1 MRGKIFLITSALALS
16 IHSAPQAEA
25 LGFTRTPS
33 TVWFHTYATG
43 VQSKSYPAVTAN
55 VKANEAGKS
64 ANLETK
70 SKFIVTYTGF
80 PDDAK
85 AAFQAAVDI
94 WSDLFQSS
102 VPIRINATWGRQA
115 TTVLGST
122 RPDFFYKNFVGA
134 PARDL
139 NYATALANALA
150 GKDLDP
156 ARPDIIMTINSRSPF
171 YTGTDGKPSP
181 RTYDLESVVMH
192 EIAHG
197 LGFLTLASYDP
208 FFGYGNI
215 EDPTPF
221 DAFTQLADGRRLMD
235 LSTPSLELGSA
246 LTAPLYWGG
255 ANGVAANNGNK
266 PLLYTPKIYEGGS
279 SVSHLDEKTFSQSLT
294 DAAMTPNLDAGEV
307 FRSPGPITL
316 GMLED
321 MRTKPGAGIPVGLPE
336 APRNVKA
343 IIGDKSAII
352 TFDPPANFRAAQVT
366 SYQVTA
372 SFGGQSVEVTDSPAL
387 ITGLKNGSTY
397 SFKVIAR
404 NQLGDSPTEPSNA
417 ISPEAGWK
425 TSVIDGIAD
434 GKYISTNM
442 YKGQPIIAYTDSKN
456 GDVKVGTFNGK
467 TWVVST
473 VDGNGTLNGRTTN
486 NVAGDVSLCVSGTG
500 SKQILNLFYPDLVN
514 KDLRYAEYDGKTW
527 KYEVVDG
534 DAPTVQN
541 YSEKVRVRTASDVS
555 VTNACAVTPSGLQ
568 VIYRDESQ
576 GVLLG
581 AVRSMDSWIYELIDG
596 DRATDGR
603 STGDV
608 GFHLQA
614 AVVGK
619 KVYVF
624 YDSILVVNQNSEA
637 TQGEVRLATRST
649 IYPEDWVYQTVAI
662 TGGPVAVSGYNVG
675 ISVVGNRVFGSW
687 YSASGITIPHPNKIN
702 WAVISNSDPV
712 IAASSDA
719 YGTPIGALAID
730 DKDLIFGCEARL
742 CKISKLDQSIHLV
755 SNAKMDKKSDAV
767 WITIN
772 KVRYALTSINA
783 KLTLLKP

>member
-16 IHSAPQAEA
+16 ILSVPDAEA

-33 TVWFHTYATG
+33 TVWFHTFATG
-43 VQSKSYPAVTAN
+43 IQSKPFPVAN
-55 VKANEAGKS
+55 AKASESSKS

-94 WSDLFQSS
+94 WSDLFPST
-102 VPIRINATWGRQA
+102 VPIQINVTWGRQA
-115 TTVLGST
+115 TAVLGST
-122 RPDFFYKNFVGA
+122 RPDFFYKNFIGA

-139 NYATALANALA
+139 NYASALANAIA

-156 ARPDIIMTINSRSPF
+156 RRPDIIMTINSRSPF

-197 LGFLTLASYDP
+197 LGFLTLAAYDP

-215 EDPTPF
+215 QDPTPF

-235 LSTPSLELGSA
+235 LSSPSLELGSA
-246 LTAPLYWGG
+246 LTAPLYWTG
-255 ANGVAANNGNK
+255 ANGVAANNGIK
-266 PLLYTPKIYEGGS
+266 PLLYTPSTYEGGS
-279 SVSHLDEKTFSQSLT
+279 SVSHLDEKTFRQSTT

-316 GMLED
+316 GILD
-321 MRTKPGAGIPVGLPE
+321 DLRTKPGAGIPVGLPE

-343 IIGDKSAII
+343 LIGDKSAIV
-352 TFDPPANFRAAQVT
+352 TFDPPANYRAAQVT
-366 SYQVTA
+366 SYLVTA

-404 NQLGDSPTEPSNA
+404 NQLGESVAEPSNA

-442 YKGQPIIAYTDSKN
+442 YKGQPIIAYTDSKS
-456 GDVKVGTFNGK
+456 GDVKVATFNGK
-467 TWVVST
+467 TWVTST
-473 VDGNGTLNGRTTN
+473 VDGNSTLNGKTNN
-486 NVAGDVSLCVSGTG
+486 NVAGDVSICVSGTG
-500 SKQILNLFYPDLVN
+500 TKQTLNLFYPDLVN
-514 KDLRYAEYDGKTW
+514 KDLRYAEFNGKTW

-534 DAPTVQN
+534 DAQTIQN
-541 YSEKVRVRTASDVS
+541 YNEKVRVRTASDVS

-568 VIYRDESQ
+568 VFYRDESQ

-581 AVRSMDSWIYELIDG
+581 AVRSTDTWIYELIDG
-596 DRATDGR
+596 DRTTDDR

-619 KVYVF
+619 KVYVL
-624 YDSILVVNQNSEA
+624 YDSILTVNQNSEA

-649 IYPEDWVYQTVAI
+649 IYPEDWVYQTIAVS
-662 TGGPVAVSGYNVG
+662 GGAVAVSGYNVA

-687 YSASGITIPHPNKIN
+687 YSASGITIPQPNKLN
-702 WAVISNSDPV
+702 WAVISNSDPAV
-712 IAASSDA
+712 NASSDA

-730 DKDLIFGCEARL
+730 DKELVFGCESRL

-755 SNAKMDKKSDAV
+755 SNAKSDVKSDVV

-772 KVRYALTSINA
+772 KVRYALTSVNA

>member
-16 IHSAPQAEA
+16 ILTVPQAEA

-33 TVWFHTYATG
+33 TVWFHTYASG
-43 VQSKSYPAVTAN
+43 VQSKSFPVANAKSSETAKT
-55 VKANEAGKS
+55 V
-64 ANLETK
+64 NLETK

-115 TTVLGST
+115 STVLGST

-235 LSTPSLELGSA
+235 LPSPSLELGAS
-246 LTAPLYWGG
+246 LTAPLYWAGT
-255 ANGVAANNGNK
+255 NGVAANNGNK
-266 PLLYTPKIYEGGS
+266 PLLYTPATYEGGS
-279 SVSHLDEKTFSQSLT
+279 SVSHLDEKTFSQSAT

-343 IIGDKSAII
+343 IIGDKSAIV
-352 TFDPPANFRAAQVT
+352 TFDPPANYRAAQVT
-366 SYQVTA
+366 SY
-372 SFGGQSVEVTDSPAL
+372 L
-387 ITGLKNGSTY
+387 
-397 SFKVIAR
+397 
-404 NQLGDSPTEPSNA
+404 
-417 ISPEAGWK
+417 
-425 TSVIDGIAD
+425 
-434 GKYISTNM
+434 
-442 YKGQPIIAYTDSKN
+442 
-456 GDVKVGTFNGK
+456 
-467 TWVVST
+467 
-473 VDGNGTLNGRTTN
+473 
-486 NVAGDVSLCVSGTG
+486 
-500 SKQILNLFYPDLVN
+500 
-514 KDLRYAEYDGKTW
+514 
-527 KYEVVDG
+527 
-534 DAPTVQN
+534 
-541 YSEKVRVRTASDVS
+541 
-555 VTNACAVTPSGLQ
+555 
-568 VIYRDESQ
+568 
-576 GVLLG
+576 
-581 AVRSMDSWIYELIDG
+581 
-596 DRATDGR
+596 
-603 STGDV
+603 
-608 GFHLQA
+608 
-614 AVVGK
+614 
-619 KVYVF
+619 
-624 YDSILVVNQNSEA
+624 
-637 TQGEVRLATRST
+637 
-649 IYPEDWVYQTVAI
+649 
-662 TGGPVAVSGYNVG
+662 
-675 ISVVGNRVFGSW
+675 
-687 YSASGITIPHPNKIN
+687 
-702 WAVISNSDPV
+702 
-712 IAASSDA
+712 
-719 YGTPIGALAID
+719 
-730 DKDLIFGCEARL
+730 
-742 CKISKLDQSIHLV
+742 
-755 SNAKMDKKSDAV
+755 
-767 WITIN
+767 
-772 KVRYALTSINA
+772 
-783 KLTLLKP
+783 

>member
-16 IHSAPQAEA
+16 ILSVPQAEA

-33 TVWFHTYATG
+33 TVWFHTYASGETTKN
-43 VQSKSYPAVTAN
+43 SAAADI
-55 VKANEAGKS
+55 KASEVPKS

-85 AAFQAAVDI
+85 VAFQAAVDI

-102 VPIRINATWGRQA
+102 VPIRINATWGRQSSL
-115 TTVLGST
+115 VLGST
-122 RPDFFYKNFVGA
+122 RPDFFYKNFIGA

-208 FFGYGNI
+208 FFGYGSI

-221 DAFTQLADGRRLMD
+221 DAFAQLADGRRLMD
-235 LSTPSLELGSA
+235 LSSPSLELGSS
-246 LTAPLYWGG
+246 LTAPLYWAG
-255 ANGVAANNGNK
+255 AIGVAANNGIK
-266 PLLYTPKIYEGGS
+266 PLLYTPTKYEGGS
-279 SVSHLDEKTFSQSLT
+279 SVSHLDEKTFSQSAT

-316 GMLED
+316 GMLDD

-352 TFDPPANFRAAQVT
+352 TFDPPANYRAAQVT
-366 SYQVTA
+366 SYLVTA
-372 SFGGQSVEVTDSPAL
+372 SFGGQSAEVTDSPAL

-397 SFKVIAR
+397 SFKVVAR
-404 NQLGDSPTEPSNA
+404 NQLGQSPTEPSNA
-417 ISPEAGWK
+417 ISPEAGWR
-425 TSVIDGIAD
+425 TTVIDGIAD
-434 GKYISTNM
+434 GKYISTNI
-442 YKGQPIIAYTDSKN
+442 YKSQPIIAYTDSKN
-456 GDVKVGTFNGK
+456 GDVKVATFNGK
-467 TWVVST
+467 AWVLTT
-473 VDGNGTLNGRTTN
+473 VDGNGTLNGKTTN
-486 NVAGDVSLCVSGTG
+486 NVAGDISLCVTGTG
-500 SKQILNLFYPDLVN
+500 TKQTLNLFYPDLVN
-514 KDLRYAEYDGKTW
+514 KDLRYAEFDGKTW

-534 DAPTVQN
+534 DAPTIQN
-541 YSEKVRVRTASDVS
+541 YSEKIRVRTASDVS

-568 VIYRDESQ
+568 VFYRDESQ

-581 AVRSMDSWIYELIDG
+581 AVRSADTWIYELIDG

-614 AVVGK
+614 AVVAK

-624 YDSILVVNQNSEA
+624 YDSILTVNQNSEA

-649 IYPEDWVYQTVAI
+649 IYPEDWVFQTVAAA
-662 TGGPVAVSGYNVG
+662 GGAVAVSGYNVA
-675 ISVVGNRVFGSW
+675 ISVVGNRVLGSW
-687 YSASGITIPHPNKIN
+687 YSASGITLPHANKIN

-712 IAASSDA
+712 VSASSDA

-730 DKDLIFGCEARL
+730 DKELLFGCEERL
-742 CKISKLDQSIHLV
+742 CKISKLDQSAHLV
-755 SNAKMDKKSDAV
+755 SNAKLNLKSDAV

-772 KVRYALTSINA
+772 KVRYALTSVNA

>member
-1 MRGKIFLITSALALS
+1 
-16 IHSAPQAEA
+16 
-25 LGFTRTPS
+25 
-33 TVWFHTYATG
+33 
-43 VQSKSYPAVTAN
+43 
-55 VKANEAGKS
+55 
-64 ANLETK
+64 
-70 SKFIVTYTGF
+70 
-80 PDDAK
+80 
-85 AAFQAAVDI
+85 
-94 WSDLFQSS
+94 
-102 VPIRINATWGRQA
+102 
-115 TTVLGST
+115 
-122 RPDFFYKNFVGA
+122 
-134 PARDL
+134 
-139 NYATALANALA
+139 
-150 GKDLDP
+150 
-156 ARPDIIMTINSRSPF
+156 
-171 YTGTDGKPSP
+171 
-181 RTYDLESVVMH
+181 
-192 EIAHG
+192 
-197 LGFLTLASYDP
+197 
-208 FFGYGNI
+208 
-215 EDPTPF
+215 
-221 DAFTQLADGRRLMD
+221 
-235 LSTPSLELGSA
+235 
-246 LTAPLYWGG
+246 
-255 ANGVAANNGNK
+255 
-266 PLLYTPKIYEGGS
+266 
-279 SVSHLDEKTFSQSLT
+279 
-294 DAAMTPNLDAGEV
+294 
-307 FRSPGPITL
+307 
-316 GMLED
+316 MLED